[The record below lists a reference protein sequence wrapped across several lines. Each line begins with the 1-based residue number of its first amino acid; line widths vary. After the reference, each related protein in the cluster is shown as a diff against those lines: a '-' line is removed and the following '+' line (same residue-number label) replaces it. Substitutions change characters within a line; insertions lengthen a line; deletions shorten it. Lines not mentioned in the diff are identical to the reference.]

1 MKILNLA
8 WRNVFRHTRRTVI
21 TAVAISIGLS
31 AMIFMNT
38 MMNGVD
44 KMAQKNI
51 VEYETGDLE
60 IFAKGYYREEGFFP
74 IDTII
79 ENPESL
85 IKELKTISGIK
96 EIVPRVKFQSQINN
110 GIDELPV
117 LGIGIDLENES
128 RIFKTA
134 SAIVKGNFL
143 KNPDDIVI
151 GEYLARDINLAI
163 GSPVTVITRDRNGT
177 YDAQDFI
184 VAGILSTGHPLFD
197 QNAVLISIE
206 KAQELLAIPGS
217 LTELSIQSKDDNN
230 LMSLKEEINQKIGK
244 EYEVYTWKELYA
256 SIFEVSG
263 FKRTFQFLLA
273 LVVVIIAAVGIV
285 NTMLMAVMERIPEI
299 GTLKAMG
306 FSNFNIVKMFI
317 YEGGIIGV
325 FGSLIG
331 CILGIL
337 VSLYLT
343 YYGLDFSRQFQ
354 NINIVYP
361 IKFIIKGEID
371 FNTIIFVFVFG
382 VIISVLVTLWP
393 VRRATK
399 IEPAEALRHV

>member
-8 WRNVFRHTRRTVI
+8 WRNVFRHTRRTII

-31 AMIFMNT
+31 AMIFMDT

-44 KMAQKNI
+44 KMAQQNI

-60 IFAKGYYREEGFFP
+60 VFAKGYYREEGFFP

-79 ENPESL
+79 ENPQML
-85 IKELKTISGIK
+85 INELKTVSGIK
-96 EIVPRVKFQSQINN
+96 EVVPRVKFQCEISN
-110 GIDELPV
+110 GVDELPV

-128 RIFKTA
+128 KAFKTPGA
-134 SAIVKGNFL
+134 VVKGHFL
-143 KNPDDIVI
+143 QNPDEIVL
-151 GEYLARDINLAI
+151 GEFLARDLNVAV

-177 YDAQDFI
+177 YDARDFT
-184 VAGILSTGHPLFD
+184 VVGILSTGHPLFD
-197 QNAVLISIE
+197 QNAVLMSI
-206 KAQELLAIPGS
+206 KVAQELLAVPGS
-217 LTELSIQSKDDNN
+217 VTELSIKSKDDNN
-230 LMSLKEEINQKIGK
+230 LKPLKEKISQKIGK
-244 EYEVYTWKELYA
+244 EYEVFTWKELYA

-306 FSNFNIVKMFI
+306 FSNFNISKMFI

-331 CILGIL
+331 SLFGIL

-343 YYGLDFSRQFQ
+343 YYGIDLSRHFQ
-354 NINIVYP
+354 NINIPYP

-371 FNTIIFVFVFG
+371 YSTIFMVFIFG
-382 VIISVLVTLWP
+382 VIVAVLVTLLP
-393 VRRATK
+393 VRRTTK
-399 IEPAEALRHV
+399 FEPSEALRHV

>member
-1 MKILNLA
+1 MKLLNLA
-8 WRNVFRHTRRTVI
+8 WRNVFRHTRRTII

-31 AMIFMNT
+31 AMIFMDT

-60 IFAKGYYREEGFFP
+60 VFAKGYYREEGFFP

-85 IKELKTISGIK
+85 IKELKTINGIK
-96 EIVPRVKFQSQINN
+96 EIVPRIKFQSRISN
-110 GIDELPV
+110 GVDELPI
-117 LGIGIDLENES
+117 LAIGIDLKNES
-128 RIFKTA
+128 RIFKTT
-134 SAIVKGNFL
+134 SAVVKGNFL

-163 GSPVTVITRDRNGT
+163 GSLVTVITRDRYGA
-177 YDAQDFI
+177 YDARDFT
-184 VAGILSTGHPLFD
+184 VVGILSTGHPLFD

-206 KAQELLAIPGS
+206 KAQELLAVPGCV
-217 LTELSIQSKDDNN
+217 TELSIKSNDDNN
-230 LMSLKEEINQKIGK
+230 LKPLKEKISQRIGN

-285 NTMLMAVMERIPEI
+285 NTMLMAVMERVPEI

-306 FSNFNIVKMFI
+306 FSNFNILKMFL
-317 YEGGIIGV
+317 YEGGIIGI

-331 CILGIL
+331 SLIGIL

-343 YYGLDFSRQFQ
+343 YYGIDFSSKFQ

-371 FNTIIFVFVFG
+371 YSTILMVFIFG
-382 VIISVLVTLWP
+382 VIVSVLVTLLP

-399 IEPAEALRHV
+399 LEPSEALRHV